1 MSDSRVVEILKKA
14 IILERQGYSFYKEVA
29 DRTESE
35 AVKNIFSIMAEEEQK
50 HEALLISQAERFQ
63 RGDGFYGRFGLEKPN
78 EFVAGVLSPRIREQI
93 TASGYEAAAISAAV
107 AMEEKAVELY
117 SGRAEESDDETEKGL
132 YRELARWEKTHLSFL
147 NEIYQDLLES
157 SWYDSNFWPF

>member
-1 MSDSRVVEILKKA
+1 
-14 IILERQGYSFYKEVA
+14 
-29 DRTESE
+29 
-35 AVKNIFSIMAEEEQK
+35 
-50 HEALLISQAERFQ
+50 
-63 RGDGFYGRFGLEKPN
+63 
-78 EFVAGVLSPRIREQI
+78 
-93 TASGYEAAAISAAV
+93 V